1 MLSLNFK
8 VLACHVYIGI
18 VPMRSRAGAVRISLA
33 ANDEMSYSCRPL
45 FSACAID
52 EPNSCESLVVAP

>member
-33 ANDEMSYSCRPL
+33 ANDEMS
-45 FSACAID
+45 
-52 EPNSCESLVVAP
+52 

>member
-1 MLSLNFK
+1 MLSLNFQITPRHLFK
-8 VLACHVYIGI
+8 EI